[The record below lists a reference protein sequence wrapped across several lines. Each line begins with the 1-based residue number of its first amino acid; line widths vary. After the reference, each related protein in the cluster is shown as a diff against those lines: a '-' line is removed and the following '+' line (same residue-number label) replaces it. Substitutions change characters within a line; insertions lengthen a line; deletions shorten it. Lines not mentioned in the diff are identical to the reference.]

1 MSDLFFVL
9 SLISG
14 LFVGLLILKSLIKR
28 EFCVICASVSLSW
41 LTLFWSVDPLL
52 IGIMMGQSAIGLYY
66 LLNAKLSETFKI
78 FRFPYIISAIF
89 VIYVLLSP
97 EKADLKSIYFVAS
110 IWLLFLLIAFTKRH
124 GKLVKSLIECCK
136 NW

>member
-1 MSDLFFVL
+1 MSDLFLVL
-9 SLISG
+9 ILIGG
-14 LFVGLLILKSLIKR
+14 LFAGLLILKTLIKK

-52 IGIMMGQSAIGLYY
+52 IGILMGQSAIGLYY
-66 LLNAKLSETFKI
+66 FLNAKLSETFKI
-78 FRFPYIISAIF
+78 FRLPYILSAIF
-89 VIYVLLSP
+89 AIYVLLSQ
-97 EKADLKSIYFVAS
+97 EKADVKSIYFLAS
-110 IWLLFLLIAFTKRH
+110 IWLLFLLIAFTKRR